1 MIVDCALYSDG
12 RRRHRLDDLRVALRE
27 AEEEGGFV
35 WIGLVEPTAD
45 EFDAIAEGFELP
57 ELAIEDAIRAHQRPK
72 LERYGGVTFAVVKP
86 VHYVDHVEVVE
97 VSELAIF
104 LGDRFVIVVRHGDT
118 TIPAQV
124 RAALE
129 ADPEMLQHGP
139 PAVLHGIMDKTV
151 DQYLEVTRAID
162 EDLDEIED
170 QVFGED
176 PGSDHAE
183 RIYKLKREVQ
193 QFRRAVVP
201 LVAPLTRLAENEVPC
216 IPTYAR
222 PYFRD
227 VQDHALRAA
236 EHIEAADALL
246 TNVMQ
251 ADLAQ
256 VTVEQSRVTV
266 QQNSDMR
273 KISSWAAIALVPTAI
288 AGIYGMNFAV
298 LPGSGSPAGFW
309 VLLGV
314 MAAICVGLHRAFRRN
329 RWL

>member
-1 MIVDCALYSDG
+1 VIVDCALYSAG
-12 RRRHRLDDLRVALRE
+12 RRRHRIDDLRLALRE
-27 AEEEGGFV
+27 AEAEDGFV

-45 EFDAIAEGFELP
+45 EFDLIAEGFDLP

-118 TIPAQV
+118 TIPALV
-124 RAALE
+124 RTSLE

-139 PAVLHGIMDKTV
+139 PAVLHGILDKAV
-151 DQYLEVTRAID
+151 DQYLDVTAAID

-170 QVFGED
+170 QVFGDD

-201 LVAPLTRLAENEVPC
+201 LVQPLTRLAEDEVPC
-216 IPTYAR
+216 IPAYSR

-227 VQDHALRAA
+227 VEDHALRAA
-236 EHIEAADALL
+236 ELIEAADALL
-246 TNVMQ
+246 TGVMQ

-256 VTVEQSRVTV
+256 VTVEQNRVTV
-266 QQNSDMR
+266 QQNADMR
-273 KISSWAAIALVPTAI
+273 KISAWAAIALVPTAI
-288 AGIYGMNFAV
+288 AGLYGMNFDDM
-298 LPGSGSPAGFW
+298 PALHTRFGFW
-309 VLLGV
+309 VVVAGIGAV
-314 MAAICVGLHRAFRRN
+314 CVVLYRAFRRN

>member
-27 AEEEGGFV
+27 AEKNDGFV

-57 ELAIEDAIRAHQRPK
+57 QLAIDDAIRAHQRPK

-97 VSELAIF
+97 VSELAVF
-104 LGDRFVIVVRHGDT
+104 LGDRFVIVVRHGET

-129 ADPEMLQHGP
+129 ADREMLLHGP
-139 PAVLHGIMDKTV
+139 PAVLHGILDRAV
-151 DQYLEVTRAID
+151 DQYLEVTASID

-170 QVFGED
+170 QVFGDE
-176 PGSDHAE
+176 PGHDHAE

-201 LVAPLTRLAENEVPC
+201 LVGPLTRLAEEEVPC
-216 IPTYAR
+216 VPIYAR

-236 EHIEAADALL
+236 ELIELP
-246 TNVMQ
+246 TRCSP
-251 ADLAQ
+251 
-256 VTVEQSRVTV
+256 TSCRPTSR
-266 QQNSDMR
+266 R
-273 KISSWAAIALVPTAI
+273 
-288 AGIYGMNFAV
+288 
-298 LPGSGSPAGFW
+298 
-309 VLLGV
+309 
-314 MAAICVGLHRAFRRN
+314 
-329 RWL
+329 

>member
-12 RRRHRLDDLRVALRE
+12 RRRHRLDDLRVAVRE
-27 AEEEGGFV
+27 AEKEDGFV

-57 ELAIEDAIRAHQRPK
+57 QLAIEDAIRAHQRPK
-72 LERYGGVTFAVVKP
+72 LERYSGVTFAVVKP

-104 LGDRFVIVVRHGDT
+104 LGERFVIVVRHGDT

-129 ADPEMLQHGP
+129 ADPEMLLHGP
-139 PAVLHGIMDKTV
+139 PAVLHGILDRSV
-151 DQYLEVTRAID
+151 DQYLDVTAAID

-170 QVFGED
+170 QVFGDD
-176 PGSDHAE
+176 PGHDHAE

-201 LVAPLTRLAENEVPC
+201 LVGPLTRLAEEEVPC
-216 IPTYAR
+216 IPAYAR

-236 EHIEAADALL
+236 ELIEAADALL
-246 TNVMQ
+246 TNVLQ

-256 VTVEQSRVTV
+256 VTVEQNRVTV

-273 KISSWAAIALVPTAI
+273 KISAWAAIALVPTAI
-288 AGIYGMNFAV
+288 AGLYGMNFDY
-298 LPGSGSPAGFW
+298 LPAMHSPVGFW
-309 VLLGV
+309 IVLAGIG
-314 MAAICVGLHRAFRRN
+314 AICVVLHRAFRRN
-329 RWL
+329 SWL

>member
-1 MIVDCALYSDG
+1 MIADCALYSDG

-27 AEEEGGFV
+27 AEKDDGFV

-45 EFDAIAEGFELP
+45 EFAAIAEGFELP
-57 ELAIEDAIRAHQRPK
+57 QLAIDDAIRAHQRPK
-72 LERYGGVTFAVVKP
+72 LERYGNVTFAVVKP

-97 VSELAIF
+97 VSELAVF

-118 TIPAQV
+118 EIPAQV

-129 ADPEMLQHGP
+129 VDRDMLLHGP
-139 PAVLHGIMDKTV
+139 PAVLHAILDKSV
-151 DQYLEVTRAID
+151 DQYLDVSRAID
-162 EDLDEIED
+162 VDLDEIED
-170 QVFGED
+170 QVFGDD
-176 PGSDHAE
+176 PGSDHAK

-201 LVAPLTRLAENEVPC
+201 LVQPLTRLAEDDVPW
-216 IPTYAR
+216 IPAYAR

-236 EHIEAADALL
+236 EQIEAADALL

-256 VTVEQSRVTV
+256 VTVEQNRVTV
-266 QQNSDMR
+266 QQNADMR
-273 KISSWAAIALVPTAI
+273 KISAWAAIALVPTAI
-288 AGIYGMNFAV
+288 AGLYGMNFDQ
-298 LPGSGSPAGFW
+298 LPAMHSPAGFW
-309 VLLGV
+309 VVLAGIGV
-314 MAAICVGLHRAFRRN
+314 VCVALHRAFRRN
-329 RWL
+329 HWL

>member
-1 MIVDCALYSDG
+1 VIVDCALYSAG
-12 RRRHRLDDLRVALRE
+12 RRRHRIDDLRTALRE
-27 AEEEGGFV
+27 ADKEDGFV

-45 EFDAIAEGFELP
+45 EFDLLAEGFDLP

-118 TIPAQV
+118 TIPALV
-124 RAALE
+124 RTALE
-129 ADPEMLQHGP
+129 ADPEMLLHGP
-139 PAVLHGIMDKTV
+139 PAVLHGILDKAV
-151 DQYLEVTRAID
+151 DQYLDVTAAID

-170 QVFGED
+170 QVFGDD

-201 LVAPLTRLAENEVPC
+201 LVGPLTRLADDD
-216 IPTYAR
+216 IPNIPSAAR

-227 VQDHALRAA
+227 VQDHALHSA
-236 EHIEAADALL
+236 ELVEAADTLL
-246 TNVMQ
+246 ANIMQ
-251 ADLAQ
+251 ANLAQ
-256 VTVEQSRVTV
+256 VSVEQNRVGV

-273 KISSWAAIALVPTAI
+273 KISAWAAIAIVPTAI
-288 AGIYGMNFAV
+288 AGIYGMNFDV
-298 LPGSGSPAGFW
+298 IPGAHITAGFY
-309 VLLGV
+309 VVVGAIGV
-314 MAAICVGLHRAFRRN
+314 ICGGLYVAFRRN

>member
-1 MIVDCALYSDG
+1 VIADCALYSAG
-12 RRRHRLDDLRVALRE
+12 RRRHRIDDLRLALRE
-27 AEEEGGFV
+27 AEKEDGFV

-45 EFDAIAEGFELP
+45 EFDLIAEGFDLP

-104 LGDRFVIVVRHGDT
+104 LGERFVIVVRHGDT

-139 PAVLHGIMDKTV
+139 PAVLHGILDKAV
-151 DQYLEVTRAID
+151 DQYLDVAAAID
-162 EDLDEIED
+162 IDLDEIED
-170 QVFGED
+170 QVFGDD
-176 PGSDHAE
+176 PSSDHAE

-201 LVAPLTRLAENEVPC
+201 LVAPLTRLAEEEVPC
-216 IPTYAR
+216 IPTYSR

-236 EHIEAADALL
+236 ELIEAADALL
-246 TNVMQ
+246 TGVMQ

-256 VTVEQSRVTV
+256 VTVEQNRVTV

-273 KISSWAAIALVPTAI
+273 KISAWAAIALVPTAI
-288 AGIYGMNFAV
+288 AGLYGMNFDDM
-298 LPGSGSPAGFW
+298 PALHTRFGFW
-309 VLLGV
+309 VVLAGIGAVCLV
-314 MAAICVGLHRAFRRN
+314 LYRAFRRN

>member
-1 MIVDCALYSDG
+1 MIADCALYSDG
-12 RRRHRLDDLRVALRE
+12 QRRHRLDDLRVALRE
-27 AEEEGGFV
+27 AEKDDGFV
-35 WIGLVEPTAD
+35 WIGLVEPTAE

-57 ELAIEDAIRAHQRPK
+57 QLAIDDAIRAHQRPK
-72 LERYGGVTFAVVKP
+72 LERYGSVTFAVVKP

-97 VSELAIF
+97 VTELAIF
-104 LGDRFVIVVRHGDT
+104 LGARFVIVVRHGDT

-124 RAALE
+124 RSALE
-129 ADPEMLQHGP
+129 ADREMLLHGP
-139 PAVLHGIMDKTV
+139 PAVLHGILDLAV
-151 DQYLEVTRAID
+151 DQYLEVSKAID

-170 QVFGED
+170 QVFGDD
-176 PGSDHAE
+176 PSSDHAE

-201 LVAPLTRLAENEVPC
+201 LVVPLTRLAEDEVPW
-216 IPTYAR
+216 IPPYAR

-236 EHIEAADALL
+236 EQIEAADALL

-256 VTVEQSRVTV
+256 VTVEQNRVTV
-266 QQNSDMR
+266 QQNADMR
-273 KISSWAAIALVPTAI
+273 KISAWAAIALVPTAI
-288 AGIYGMNFAV
+288 AGLYGMNFDY
-298 LPGSGSPAGFW
+298 LPAAHSAWGFW
-309 VLLGV
+309 VVLAGI
-314 MAAICVGLHRAFRRN
+314 AAVCVALHRAFRRN

>member
-1 MIVDCALYSDG
+1 MDCALYSDG

-27 AEEEGGFV
+27 AEKEDGFV

-72 LERYGGVTFAVVKP
+72 LEQHGGVTFAVVKP

-104 LGDRFVIVVRHGDT
+104 LGERFVIVVRHGDT

-124 RAALE
+124 RAGLE
-129 ADPEMLQHGP
+129 ADPEMLLHGP
-139 PAVLHGIMDKTV
+139 SAVLHGIMDRTV

-170 QVFGED
+170 QVFGDD
-176 PGSDHAE
+176 PSSEHAE

-201 LVAPLTRLAENEVPC
+201 LVDPLTRLAEHDVPC
-216 IPTYAR
+216 IPAYAR

-236 EHIEAADALL
+236 ELIEAADALL
-246 TNVMQ
+246 TNVLQ

-256 VTVEQSRVTV
+256 VTLEQNRVTV

-273 KISSWAAIALVPTAI
+273 KISAWAAIAIVPTAI
-288 AGIYGMNFAV
+288 AGIYGMNFTVIPGQDDPNGFYFVLGGTAV
-298 LPGSGSPAGFW
+298 VCGALYA
-309 VLLGV
+309 
-314 MAAICVGLHRAFRRN
+314 AFRHN